1 MNCSYVN
8 NNDQVLYVVE
18 TPNTGRFKT
27 VSTVKRTTSSK
38 NGPDS
43 SNDNFTDIAEL
54 AYNHSSSRSFIRLG
68 GGQEYE
74 TSRFISKVGRKNDLV
89 FTGPDSV
96 EYKWRLGN
104 KTLQLVR
111 RNADKTPI
119 ALFHPESIESPSR
132 KPPASL
138 EIFSEGEHMVDLI
151 IVTYVFAQKEYD
163 SRGVSPAGTVNVLN
177 AMLGICM

>member
-8 NNDQVLYVVE
+8 NDDQVLYVVE
-18 TPNTGRFKT
+18 TPNTGRFRT

-43 SNDNFTDIAEL
+43 STDNFTNVGEL
-54 AYNHSSSRSFIRLG
+54 VYNHSSSRSFIRLG
-68 GGQEYE
+68 GQEYG
-74 TSRFISKVGRKNDLV
+74 TSRFFSKVGWKNDLV
-89 FTGPDSV
+89 FTGPESV

-138 EIFSEGEHMVDLI
+138 EIFSEGAHMVDLI
-151 IVTYVFAQKEYD
+151 IITYVFAQKEYD
-163 SRGVSPAGTVNVLN
+163 SRASSPEGTVNVLN